1 MTIWGSRRARR
12 AVLGYLY
19 ISPWIIGF
27 LVFLLGPIIA
37 SFWLSL
43 TNYSVIGETT
53 FIGLD
58 NYQRMFTAD
67 PLFWGAVRKSA
78 YFAAIV
84 VTIGLAGS
92 LGCALLL
99 DSGLRGTVLFR
110 TAFFIPSLTPVV
122 ALALIWSMLLQP
134 RYGPVNGI
142 LHNLGLPEPGW
153 LHSPDWAIP
162 AMALIRLWALIGGA
176 QMVIFL
182 AGLQGVPQEVL
193 DAARVDGAGAWRR
206 FWNITLPL
214 LSPTIF
220 FNLIVGVIGALKVFA
235 LAFVATGGGPAYATW
250 FYILHLYQEAF
261 ANLNMGY
268 ASALAWFFFLVVLI
282 LTAIQFIAARG
293 RVHYA

>member
-1 MTIWGSRRARR
+1 MSRRAQR
-12 AVLGYLY
+12 AVTGYLY
-19 ISPWIIGF
+19 ISPWIFGF
-27 LVFLLGPIIA
+27 FVFLLGPIVA

-43 TNYSVIGETT
+43 TNYSVIGETSY
-53 FIGLD
+53 IGLD
-58 NYQRMFTAD
+58 NYEYMFTKD

-78 YFAAIV
+78 YFAALV
-84 VTIGLAGS
+84 VTIGLIGS
-92 LGCALLL
+92 LACALLL
-99 DSGLRGTVLFR
+99 DSRIRGVALFR

-122 ALALIWSMLLQP
+122 ALALIWGLLLQP
-134 RYGPVNGI
+134 RFGPVNGI
-142 LHNLGLPEPGW
+142 LHSWGLPEPGW
-153 LHSPDWAIP
+153 LHSPTWAIP

-182 AGLQGVPQEVL
+182 AGLQGIPEELQ
-193 DAARVDGAGAWRR
+193 DAAKVDGAGSWRR

-214 LSPTIF
+214 LSPTIL

-250 FYILHLYQEAF
+250 FYVLHLYQEAF

-268 ASALAWFFFLVVLI
+268 ASALAWFFFVVVLI
-282 LTAIQFIAARG
+282 LTIIQFAFARR

>member
-43 TNYSVIGETT
+43 TNYSVIGDTT

-142 LHNLGLPEPGW
+142 LHNFGLPEPGW

-282 LTAIQFIAARG
+282 LTAIQFIVARG

>member
-1 MTIWGSRRARR
+1 MSRRSRRA
-12 AVLGYLY
+12 ALGYLY
-19 ISPWIIGF
+19 ISPWLVGF
-27 LVFLLGPIIA
+27 VVFLFGPVVA
-37 SFWLSL
+37 SLWLSM
-43 TNYSVIGETT
+43 TNYSVIGETS

-58 NYQRMFTAD
+58 NYDQMFNQD
-67 PLFWGAVRKSA
+67 PLFWGAVRKTA
-78 YFAAIV
+78 IFAALV
-84 VTIGLAGS
+84 VTVGMVGS
-92 LGCALLL
+92 LACALLL
-99 DSGLRGTVLFR
+99 DSGLRGTAFFR

-122 ALALIWSMLLQP
+122 ALALIWNVLLQP

-142 LHNLGLPEPGW
+142 LSNFGLPEIGW

-162 AMALIRLWALIGGA
+162 SMALIRLWALIGGA

-182 AGLQGVPQEVL
+182 AGLQGIPEELQ
-193 DAARVDGAGAWRR
+193 DAAKVDGASSWRR

-250 FYILHLYQEAF
+250 FYIVHLYQEAF

-268 ASALAWFFFLVVLI
+268 ASALAWFFFVIVLI
-282 LTAIQFIAARG
+282 LTIIQFAVARG
-293 RVHYA
+293 RVHYS

>member
-1 MTIWGSRRARR
+1 MNLWRSRRAKR
-12 AVLGYLY
+12 ATLGYLY

-27 LVFLLGPIIA
+27 LVFLLGPIVA

-43 TNYSVIGETT
+43 TNYSVMGNTA
-53 FIGLD
+53 FVGLD
-58 NYQRMFTAD
+58 NYTYMFSGD

-84 VTIGLAGS
+84 VTVGLVGS

-99 DSGLRGTVLFR
+99 DSGLRGTTFFR

-122 ALALIWSMLLQP
+122 ALALIWTMLLQP
-134 RYGPVNGI
+134 RYGPVNGF
-142 LHNLGLPEPGW
+142 LHTLGLPEPGW
-153 LHSPDWAIP
+153 LNSPDWAIP

-182 AGLQGVPQEVL
+182 AGLQGVPQELL
-193 DAARVDGAGAWRR
+193 DAAEVDGAGAWRR

-220 FNLIVGVIGALKVFA
+220 FNLIIGVIGALKVFA

-268 ASALAWFFFLVVLI
+268 ASALAWFFFLVVLA
-282 LTAIQFIAARG
+282 LTAIQFLVARG